1 LLIYG
6 NVEEKGGIKIRIGY
20 LSTIYHTSFILKNE
34 FTEYLKNYDLKWSL
48 FATGPAMMEGFKS
61 ENIDVGYI
69 GLPPVMI
76 GIENGLKIKCIG
88 GGHVEGTVMVAP
100 KFYKS
105 FEELGSLKAVLKQF
119 EGKTIG
125 TPTKGCIHDVI
136 IHEITKD
143 LNINIKNFPW
153 TDFIPDA
160 IDDGEIAAGVGTPSI
175 ATVISNSID
184 SHIVIPPNKLWPHNP
199 SYGIVV
205 KEELINE
212 SPEFIIDFLKAHE
225 DASNLIKTRPEKA
238 AEIVIKEV
246 EVVSKDFVLKT
257 YKISPKYCASISK
270 EYIES
275 TLKFISILNELGYM
289 QGNLKKED
297 IFNTQF
303 IKKVH
308 TEPTHY
314 YQT

>member
-1 LLIYG
+1 
-6 NVEEKGGIKIRIGY
+6 
-20 LSTIYHTSFILKNE
+20 
-34 FTEYLKNYDLKWSL
+34 
-48 FATGPAMMEGFKS
+48 
-61 ENIDVGYI
+61 
-69 GLPPVMI
+69 
-76 GIENGLKIKCIG
+76 
-88 GGHVEGTVMVAP
+88 MVAP
-100 KFYKS
+100 TSYQS
-105 FEELGSLKAVLKQF
+105 FDELGSLNAVLKQF

-153 TDFIPDA
+153 ADFIPDA
-160 IDDGEIAAGVGTPSI
+160 IEEGKIDAGVGTPSL
-175 ATVISNSID
+175 ATVISNRFD
-184 SHIVIPPNKLWPHNP
+184 SKVVIPPNKLWPYNP

-225 DASNLIKTRPEKA
+225 DASNLIRTQPEKA
-238 AEIVIKEV
+238 AEIVLKEV

-257 YKISPKYCASISK
+257 YKISPTYCASISK

-275 TLKFISILNELGYM
+275 TLKFIPVLNELGYM
-289 QGNLKKED
+289 QGNLKEED

-308 TEPTHY
+308 LEQTHY
-314 YQT
+314 YQI